1 MLKIDNFFLPSNF
14 SEYNKDASKK
24 LKLKNISINRN
35 HMIELILIDDMG
47 IIITKEINSHPTFL
61 LTLLTEF
68 ISKSK
73 LWTLNFSMERM
84 MVGLEV
90 ILNTEYIKDY
100 IDSSAALSMYINQCF
115 YQKLEYQ
122 SKSNMESYIPSPP

>member
-24 LKLKNISINRN
+24 LKLKNISINRI

-47 IIITKEINSHPTFL
+47 IIITKEINSQPTFFIAV
-61 LTLLTEF
+61 LTEY
-68 ISKSK
+68 IAKSK
-73 LWTLNFSMERM
+73 LWTLNVSMERM

-90 ILNTEYIKDY
+90 ILNTEYIK
-100 IDSSAALSMYINQCF
+100 
-115 YQKLEYQ
+115 EY
-122 SKSNMESYIPSPP
+122 